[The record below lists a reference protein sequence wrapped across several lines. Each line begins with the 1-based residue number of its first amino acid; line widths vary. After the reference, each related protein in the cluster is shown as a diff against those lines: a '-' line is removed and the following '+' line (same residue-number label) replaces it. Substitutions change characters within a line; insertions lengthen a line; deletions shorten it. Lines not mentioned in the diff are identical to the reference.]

1 MAEPRWIEIN
11 CDMGEGFGRWKMG
24 PDEELMR
31 YVDVA
36 NVACGFH
43 AGDPSTMVRTVRLAK
58 QHGVRVGAHPGMPD
72 LLGFGRRRMNIAPDD
87 MYASVLYQVGALA
100 GILAAEGVPLN
111 HVKPHGELYFYV
123 QRDADIRNAVLCA
136 VKAFNVPIYGLPTKH
151 MVEDCQRLGL
161 KLIPEFYADLNY
173 DDEAQLMSVAESVP
187 AIPQLVAGRISM
199 FVKSGQVYSKSGKR
213 VDIPVDRQGFSIC
226 IHSDLPGALDNAAAA
241 RKVVDEKKNE
251 E

>member
-1 MAEPRWIEIN
+1 MAESRWIEIN
-11 CDMGEGFGRWKMG
+11 CDMGEGIGRWKMG
-24 PDEELMR
+24 PDEDLMR

-36 NVACGFH
+36 NIACGFH

-72 LLGFGRRRMNIAPDD
+72 LLGFGRRRMAVAPDD
-87 MYASVLYQVGALA
+87 MYALVLYQVGALA

-123 QRDADIRNAVLCA
+123 QRDADIRDAVLRA
-136 VKAFNVPIYGLPTKH
+136 VKAFNVPIYSLPTKH
-151 MVEDCQRLGL
+151 MVEDCKRIGI

-173 DDEAQLMSVAESVP
+173 NNEGQLMSVAESVP
-187 AIPQLVAGRISM
+187 ATPELVAKRILA
-199 FVKSGQVYSKSGKR
+199 FAGKGQVESKSGDM
-213 VDIPVDRQGFSIC
+213 VEIAVDRQGFSIC

-241 RKVVDEKKNE
+241 REAVKAELRG
-251 E
+251 

>member
-1 MAEPRWIEIN
+1 MAESRWTEIN

-31 YVDVA
+31 HVDVA

-72 LLGFGRRRMNIAPDD
+72 LLGFGRRRMTIAPND
-87 MYASVLYQVGALA
+87 MYAIVLYQVGALA

-123 QRDADIRNAVLCA
+123 QRDADIRDAVLRA

-151 MVEDCQRLGL
+151 MVEDCQRIGL

-173 DDEAQLMSVAESVP
+173 NDEGQLVSVAESVP
-187 AIPQLVAGRISM
+187 ATPELVSKRIRTFAG
-199 FVKSGQVYSKSGKR
+199 KGQVESKSGSM
-213 VDIPVDRQGFSIC
+213 VDIAVNRQGFSIC

-241 RKVVDEKKNE
+241 RGAVNAELGGK
-251 E
+251 